1 MSKVKK
7 TSSLYETKKLKLAPS
22 KQLDDLAMAS
32 GKLYSETL
40 VTYWRIL
47 RKKGIFLSQYAMEK
61 IHISPLLHAHTSDAI
76 VGNFYSS
83 IKSANER
90 KKHGDKDAKFPRK
103 RKRFFKL
110 TWKSSGIRVKLGN
123 LILSNGRGNEPLVIP
138 WQFELPLQIE
148 IGWRKTGGYELRA
161 TYQLAACVNNGE
173 KVAAVDLGE
182 IRTAAIFDGD
192 TVTVYS
198 GRLLRSKQRYLNK
211 IKGELASKIDTA
223 KKGSARRKK
232 LIKTK
237 RRICNNLNNQIKDIL
252 HKQSSHI
259 ISTLHQQGVQR
270 IVIGDVRNIRKD
282 KDQGAERNQQLH
294 QALYGKIRWNLTYK
308 AARKGMETVLQ
319 EESYT
324 SKTCPCCGARNCPQK
339 RLYKCKQCGFE
350 YDRDGV
356 GAINILAK
364 YRGDFGT
371 RVVGGMAP
379 PVVGVKFIPH
389 LQCRLSVLNSRTP
402 CL

>member
-7 TSSLYETKKLKLAPS
+7 TSSLYETKKLKLMPS
-22 KQLDDLAMAS
+22 RQLDSLAMAS
-32 GKLYSETL
+32 GKLYSKTL
-40 VTYWRIL
+40 VTYQRIS

-61 IHISPLLHAHTSDAI
+61 IHISSSLHAHTSDAI
-76 VGNFYSS
+76 VGNFYGS

-90 KKHGDKDAKFPRK
+90 KKHGDKNAKFPRK
-103 RKRFFKL
+103 RKRFFKI
-110 TWKSSGIRVKLGN
+110 TWKSSGIRVKSDN
-123 LILSNGRGNEPLVIP
+123 LILSNGRGNEPLIIP

-148 IGWRKTGGYELRA
+148 IGWRKMGGYELRA
-161 TYQLAACVNNGE
+161 TYQFVSCGNSGD
-173 KVAAVDLGE
+173 KVAAIDLGE
-182 IRTAAIFDGD
+182 IRTAAMFDGD

-198 GRLLRSKQRYLNK
+198 GRILRSKQRYLNK
-211 IKGELASKIDTA
+211 IKGELDSKIDTA
-223 KKGSARRKK
+223 KKGGKKRGK

-259 ISTLHQQGVQR
+259 ISMLHQRGVQR
-270 IVIGDVRNIRKD
+270 IVIGDMRDIRKN
-282 KDQGAERNQQLH
+282 KDHGAQRNQQLH

-308 AARKGMETVLQ
+308 AARKGIDTVLQ

-324 SKTCPCCGARNCPQK
+324 SKTCPCCGTRNSPKK

-364 YRGDFGT
+364 YRGNFGT
-371 RVVGGMAP
+371 CVVGGMAP

-389 LQCRLSVLNSRTP
+389 LQCCLSVLNSRTP